1 MTLAPLNQ
9 ALAQPAEKE
18 RLAKPDEQGRLTAS
32 DLEILADKLIDMI
45 KRELQVDN
53 DREGRQS

>member
-1 MTLAPLNQ
+1 MTLAPVNQ
-9 ALAQPAEKE
+9 PLAEPVEQAVP
-18 RLAKPDEQGRLTAS
+18 RPMQGLLAAS
-32 DLEILADKLIDMI
+32 DLEILAEKLIEMI